1 MGWVPESQRTTI
13 WYLFNK
19 LFYVRVNPTKIRTI
33 EEIKAFG
40 TPTTGNEAYDREMI
54 KAEEVVMLNI
64 AQMEDLFNNGYPVNI
79 VRYDDT
85 KEIYKLVTDHLFQ
98 MRDTLAFSENATND
112 PKTLDE
118 LVRLDKFAAG
128 MFDHA
133 RHTLKQDVAHSSLAN
148 RMMNGRFSGL
158 SKLGRRRSDAPL
170 EQKPESLVGTQRDY
184 RTGED
189 FQPDPTKEPDTL
201 TEKVVD
207 PNLPQRLSLER
218 LFEER
223 KRMGLGMGLL
233 D

>member
-1 MGWVPESQRTTI
+1 MGWVPEDQRTTV

-19 LFYVRVNPTKIRTI
+19 LFYVRVNPTKVRTV
-33 EEIKAFG
+33 EEIKAYG
-40 TPTTGNEAYDREMI
+40 TPTTGNEAYDREML

-64 AQMEDLFNNGYPVNI
+64 AQMEDMFNNGYPVNV
-79 VRYDDT
+79 VRYEDT
-85 KEIYKLVTDHLFQ
+85 QQIYKLVTDHLLN
-98 MRDTLAFSENATND
+98 MRDTLTYSENTTND

-133 RHTLKQDVAHSSLAN
+133 RHTLKQDVSHSTLAT

-158 SKLGRRRSDAPL
+158 SKLGRRRSDQVEISA
-170 EQKPESLVGTQRDY
+170 EVAIGNTRDY
-184 RTGED
+184 RTGTD
-189 FQPDPTKEPDTL
+189 FQIDPTKEPETL

-207 PNLPQRLSLER
+207 PSLPQRLSLER

-223 KRMGLGMGLL
+223 KRMGLGIGPE
-233 D
+233 